1 MSLNGK
7 RHQQNQSAQKITM
20 NIVTIHPA
28 TLLIWWPDPLAEE
41 TLVAVGMASL
51 NARELVVVNL
61 EGVGVGGS
69 VPTVPLPEAVGDAV
83 NMLPSSDFS
92 DALNEP
98 VMPFI
103 LRTPD
108 IRNSVRGRVLWTVVR
123 ECGRES
129 LGGVGGVICV
139 LQVERLE
146 ADEAV
151 RMVRLTRDGR
161 KAM

>member
-1 MSLNGK
+1 
-7 RHQQNQSAQKITM
+7 
-20 NIVTIHPA
+20 
-28 TLLIWWPDPLAEE
+28 
-41 TLVAVGMASL
+41 MASL

-103 LRTPD
+103 LRTLY
-108 IRNSVRGRVLWTVVR
+108 IRDGVRRRVLWTAVR

-146 ADEAV
+146 ADEAAGKNV
-151 RMVRLTRDGR
+151 RNASSNDTKTQYALDVGIRTDGR
-161 KAM
+161 VDRELDR